1 MTIVV
6 TSSNDNTIA
15 IPAWLM
21 KALNLH
27 DGTAVKATIDGQTL
41 NLSPLAE
48 FLALRGVFSDDDTFE
63 QAIHSLDQQWESWSN
78 EHSV

>member
-41 NLSPLAE
+41 EDGTVTVRDRDTTEQIRIQAE
-48 FLALRGVFSDDDTFE
+48 SLRGWLGERV
-63 QAIHSLDQQWESWSN
+63 
-78 EHSV
+78 